1 MDDPDGTV
9 SYQKHCPG
17 CYVDKAGAPVCPYC
31 GYDEAMPRSRLFLP
45 HGIVLAG
52 QYRVGKVLGRP
63 GGFGITYLGWDV
75 NLQQRVAIKEFLPR
89 DICARAGDSL
99 DVTVHTDQE
108 RNGFEFGKEQ
118 FLREARIVAQFDHPN
133 IVRVRAF
140 FKANDT
146 AYLVMDY
153 YEGLSL
159 SDYLSN
165 VRRIIAPEV
174 AASLMLSVLEG
185 LMYVHERGVMHRDVK
200 PANIYLAAVGKP
212 ILLDFGAARQAAAGD
227 LARSISVVL
236 TEGYAPLEQYQRRTP
251 QGPWTDV
258 YGIAATFYRMIT
270 GQIPPAALD
279 RLGTDPLLQGN
290 YELVMPALR
299 PIMARAL
306 AVKPQDRYQS
316 AAEFHAD
323 LLAYRQQVDSRPSSP
338 AASPAPPPPPSPSVR
353 AAADSGPISQAET
366 KPRIHPP
373 TEIDRPRLPPLP
385 PARAVALEEAPSPL
399 PRQSPLA
406 AERHDLETRV
416 PEKPRSAATMKR
428 QQAWRNAG
436 SIAVATL
443 ITAAVG
449 VGAVMSLLRDR
460 SPPDVVSVP
469 TLPARTAAVEAA
481 PAEPLELPDLVA
493 LPGGEFSM
501 GDDAGMPDE
510 RPAHRVSVRGF
521 KLSVHE
527 VTVAQFRQFVTQT
540 RYDNPLWVNYPCESS
555 GGRLP
560 SWERPGYPQGE
571 DFPVVCV
578 SWADAQAYTDWL
590 SRQTGQIFRLPTEA
604 EWEYAARAGTRSAVW
619 WGGNFEE
626 GKANCA
632 GCAPIRNAPAP
643 VRSYPANPWG
653 LYELNGNVR
662 EWTCSRYEPF
672 AASQESRCAGDNP
685 GSYVAVRGGSWQEP
699 VDALRSAARLGFEP
713 SRRNVWTGFRV
724 AQQTGDAN

>member
-1 MDDPDGTV
+1 MDK
-9 SYQKHCPG
+9 S
-17 CYVDKAGAPVCPYC
+17 GAPVCPYC
-31 GYDEAMPRSRLFLP
+31 GYDEATPRSRLFLP

-89 DICARAGDSL
+89 DICARANDSL

-258 YGIAATFYRMIT
+258 YGIAATLYRMVT

-279 RLGTDPLLQGN
+279 RLGTDPLMQGN
-290 YELVMPALR
+290 YELVTPALR

-306 AVKPQDRYQS
+306 AVRPQDRYQS
-316 AAEFHAD
+316 AAEFHRD
-323 LLAYRQQVDSRPSSP
+323 LLAYRQQFDTVSAPQP
-338 AASPAPPPPPSPSVR
+338 VASPPSPPER
-353 AAADSGPISQAET
+353 IAADSAPAHAAET
-366 KPRIHPP
+366 RPRDPP
-373 TEIDRPRLPPLP
+373 SESDHKPRLPPLP
-385 PARAVALEEAPSPL
+385 PSRGMAVAEAPPPPP
-399 PRQSPLA
+399 PRKTRPA
-406 AERHDLETRV
+406 AVRHDLETV
-416 PEKPRSAATMKR
+416 APEKPRSAAAVER
-428 QQAWRNAG
+428 QQAWRTAG
-436 SIAVATL
+436 SIALATL
-443 ITAAVG
+443 ITLAVA
-449 VGAVMSLLRDR
+449 VGAVMSLVRDR
-460 SPPDVVSVP
+460 SPPPMTSVP
-469 TLPARTAAVEAA
+469 TLPPSIAPAEAA
-481 PAEPLELPDLVA
+481 PVAQPLMLPRLITV
-493 LPGGEFSM
+493 PGGEFIM
-501 GDDAGMPDE
+501 GDDNGLANE
-510 RPAHRVSVRGF
+510 RPVHRVVVSGF
-521 KLSVHE
+521 KMSAQE
-527 VTVAQFRQFVTQT
+527 ITVAQFRQFVTQA

-560 SWERPGYPQGE
+560 SWESPGYPQGE

-578 SWADAQAYTDWL
+578 SWADAQAYASWL
-590 SRQTGQIFRLPTEA
+590 SSQTGQVFRLPTEA
-604 EWEYAARAGTRSAVW
+604 EWEYSARAGTRGPVW
-619 WGGNFEE
+619 WGGRFEE

-643 VRSYPANPWG
+643 VGSYPANPWG
-653 LYELNGNVR
+653 FHELNGNVR
-662 EWTCSRYEPF
+662 EWTCSTYGPF
-672 AASQESRCAGDNP
+672 GDGLERRCEDDRPGVHAS
-685 GSYVAVRGGSWQEP
+685 VRGGSWQEP
-699 VDALRSAARLGFEP
+699 VDALRSASRLGFEP
-713 SRRNVWTGFRV
+713 ARRNVWTGFRV
-724 AQQTGDAN
+724 VQQTGD